1 MIVISWEPS
10 EFDKTFVVSGTLF
23 VTTKSGERV
32 PGYPKPV
39 SVSAENQREAKTK
52 VKMMLLS
59 REGLADTNI
68 ISDAL
73 EVRLP
78 PNP

>member
-1 MIVISWEPS
+1 MVVSWEPG
-10 EFDKTFVVSGTLF
+10 EFDRTFVVSGTLS
-23 VTTKSGERV
+23 VTTKSGEQV
-32 PGYPKPV
+32 LGYPKPV
-39 SVSAENQREAKTK
+39 SVSAEDQREAKTK

>member
-1 MIVISWEPS
+1 MVISWEPS
-10 EFDKTFVVSGTLF
+10 EFDRTFMVSGTLS

-32 PGYPKPV
+32 LGYPKPV
-39 SVSAENQREAKTK
+39 SVSAENLREAKTK

-59 REGLADTNI
+59 REGLADTSV

-73 EVRLP
+73 EVRLS